1 MTLPEAFLAYTRELM
16 GEELFATFMK
26 GIEEETPTSIRINPF
41 KITWNG
47 EHGTSNVPWCKNG
60 FYLEE
65 RPNFTFD
72 PLLHAGVYYVQEAA
86 SMFLDLVLRTHVKQP
101 VTMLDACAAPGGK
114 TTCAMSALPEGS
126 VLFSNEPMH
135 TRANILAENILKYG
149 NPNIIVTNNYPRDY
163 KKTKLQFDVILTDV
177 PCSGE
182 GMFRKDQGAIDEWST
197 KKVEE
202 CTELQRS
209 IVQELWDNLRPGGL
223 LVYSTCTFNAHE
235 DEENVEWI
243 VNELG
248 AKLLE
253 VPVKEEWNITGSL
266 INNNKGKLGGNF
278 PVYRFIPGKTKGE
291 GLFMA
296 VMRKNGSTNI
306 PFRDTNAKL
315 TAFEEKETKKL
326 KVLAHGINA
335 DIIKGKNTIPDHSK
349 ALSILSQKDEYPK
362 VEISWKDAINYLR
375 KEAIVL
381 PNDAP
386 RGIVLLS
393 YNGFALGFA
402 KNLGNRA
409 NNLYPQEWR
418 IKSTHV
424 PTDPPAS
431 LAVAPTLPPSP
442 EKGNP
447 FKEGVSQTQNC

>member
-1 MTLPEAFLAYTRELM
+1 
-16 GEELFATFMK
+16 
-26 GIEEETPTSIRINPF
+26 
-41 KITWNG
+41 
-47 EHGTSNVPWCKNG
+47 
-60 FYLEE
+60 
-65 RPNFTFD
+65 
-72 PLLHAGVYYVQEAA
+72 
-86 SMFLDLVLRTHVKQP
+86 MFLDLVLRTHVKQP

-163 KKTKLQFDVILTDV
+163 QKTKLQFDVILTDV

-431 LAVAPTLPPSP
+431 LVVAPTLPPSR
-442 EKGNP
+442 GN
-447 FKEGVSQTQNC
+447 